1 MARIIQPT
9 HQALLTLKRLGPLWL
24 AWNAKGLV
32 SLRFGGARVKPFDEV
47 PTRKHAPAEFSK
59 PLRALDAGKK
69 PELSAVRVD
78 LGGTEF
84 QQEVWKALRGIPA
97 GAVRTYAGVAADI
110 GRPRATRAVGM
121 ANGANRLPIVIPCHR
136 VISAGSALGGY
147 SGGLKRKRLLLE
159 LEGVEFDGDL
169 VLPGQLA
176 LF

>member
-1 MARIIQPT
+1 MPNKPVPT
-9 HQALLTLKRLGPLWL
+9 HQAPLTLKRLGEVWL
-24 AWNAKGLV
+24 AWNERGLV
-32 SLRFGGARVKPFDEV
+32 SLRFGGADVEALEDVRE
-47 PTRKHAPAEFSK
+47 RKHAPTEFSK
-59 PLRALDAGKK
+59 PLRALDSGKQ
-69 PELSAVRVD
+69 PDLSQIRVD

-84 QQEVWKALRGIPA
+84 QQEVWNALRQIPM
-97 GAVRTYAGVAADI
+97 GRVRTYAGVAADI
-110 GRPRATRAVGM
+110 RRPRATRAVGM
-121 ANGANRLPIVIPCHR
+121 ANGANALPIVIPCHR

>member
-1 MARIIQPT
+1 MRNKPLAT
-9 HQALLTLKRLGPLWL
+9 HQAPLTLKRLGKLWL
-24 AWNAKGLV
+24 AWNDNGLV
-32 SLRFGGARVKPFDEV
+32 SLRFGEDDEPLEDV
-47 PTRKHAPAEFSK
+47 RLRKHAPAEFSK

-69 PELSAVRVD
+69 PDLGEIRVD
-78 LGGTEF
+78 LGGTVF
-84 QQEVWKALRGIPA
+84 QQEVWNALRKIPI

-110 GRPRATRAVGM
+110 KRPRATRAVGM
-121 ANGANRLPIVIPCHR
+121 ANGANALPIVIPCHR

-147 SGGLKRKRLLLE
+147 SGGIKRKRLLLE

>member
-1 MARIIQPT
+1 MRNKPLAT
-9 HQALLTLKRLGPLWL
+9 HQAPLTLRRLGKLWL
-24 AWNAKGLV
+24 AWNDKGLV
-32 SLRFGGARVKPFDEV
+32 SLRFADVDDTPLQDIRL
-47 PTRKHAPAEFSK
+47 RKHAPAEFSR
-59 PLRALDAGKK
+59 PLRALDACKK
-69 PELSAVRVD
+69 PDLREVRVD
-78 LGGTEF
+78 LGGTVF
-84 QQEVWKALRGIPA
+84 QQEVWNALRKIPI

-121 ANGANRLPIVIPCHR
+121 ANGANALPIVIPCHR

>member
-1 MARIIQPT
+1 MRNKPIAT
-9 HQALLTLKRLGPLWL
+9 HQAALTLKRLGKLWL
-24 AWNAKGLV
+24 AWNESGLV
-32 SLRFGGARVKPFDEV
+32 SLRFGDSGVEAFEDVRL
-47 PTRKHAPAEFSK
+47 RKHAPAEFSK

-69 PELSAVRVD
+69 PDLGEIRVD
-78 LGGTEF
+78 LGGTIF
-84 QQEVWKALRGIPA
+84 QQEVWNALRKIPI

-110 GRPRATRAVGM
+110 KRPRATRAVGM
-121 ANGANRLPIVIPCHR
+121 ANGANALPVVIPCHR